1 MVMMMSENKNR
12 AISWTEDEGI
22 AQNARGPAVRET
34 SSWPSRGGGGDRAF
48 RGGRPTFQAADVASL
63 TTNSD

>member
-1 MVMMMSENKNR
+1 MMMSENKNR

-22 AQNARGPAVRET
+22 AQNGKGPAVREA

-48 RGGRPTFQAADVASL
+48 RGGGRPTFRAADVASL
-63 TTNSD
+63 TTSSG

>member
-1 MVMMMSENKNR
+1 MMMPENKNR

-22 AQNARGPAVRET
+22 AQNGRGPAVTAT

-48 RGGRPTFQAADVASL
+48 GGGGRPTFHAADVASL
-63 TTNSD
+63 TTSSD